1 LYFSATFSVSLLLAL
16 LRFGP
21 RLDDTARGMAH
32 SHQNTYSAAGSLL
45 PRAVEQAIAEDGLDP
60 ELQPLQTKLD
70 PSMTTSFRTRASLGG
85 IM

>member
-1 LYFSATFSVSLLLAL
+1 MSLLLTL

-45 PRAVEQAIAEDGLDP
+45 PRAVEQAIVEDGIDP
-60 ELQPLQTKLD
+60 ELQPLQRTLD
-70 PSMTTSFRTRASLGG
+70 PTQTASFRTRASLGG
-85 IM
+85 IL

>member
-1 LYFSATFSVSLLLAL
+1 VALLLSL

-45 PRAVEQAIAEDGLDP
+45 PRAVEQAIAEDGIDP
-60 ELQPLQTKLD
+60 ELQPLQRGTLD
-70 PSMTTSFRTRASLGG
+70 PAMTTSFRTRASLGG
-85 IM
+85 IL